1 VVVILIYKIFFIYL
15 YCLCEHSEAIQVIIK
30 LMEKIPCVYILANK
44 RNGTTYVGVTSNLK
58 RRIFEHKNNLVDGFT
73 KRYNIYTLVYYEVGD
88 SMEGAIER
96 EKQIKG
102 GSRDK
107 KIKLIESINSGWRD
121 LYNEL

>member
-1 VVVILIYKIFFIYL
+1 
-15 YCLCEHSEAIQVIIK
+15 
-30 LMEKIPCVYILANK
+30 MEKIPCVYILANK

>member
-1 VVVILIYKIFFIYL
+1 M
-15 YCLCEHSEAIQVIIK
+15 K

-58 RRIFEHKNNLVDGFT
+58 RRVFEHKNNLVDGFT

-88 SMEGAIER
+88 SMEGAIKR

-107 KIKLIESINSGWRD
+107 KIELIRSINPEWRD